1 MRHLKET
8 TINKNTNPKVS
19 KAYYFAKA
27 MHAGQVDKAGYD
39 YFISHVLGVVD
50 ELEDSAD
57 ETTYIA
63 ALLHDVVED
72 TEVKLSD
79 VLRFFGGPVGAT
91 VATLTRSKG
100 PDYYDYA
107 DYIDTIKRS
116 ASKEAV
122 AVKIADLT
130 HNLSTPWAIPAS
142 LVNRYKK
149 ALVKLKGE

>member
-1 MRHLKET
+1 MRHLKEM

-50 ELEDSAD
+50 ELEDSA
-57 ETTYIA
+57 
-63 ALLHDVVED
+63 
-72 TEVKLSD
+72 

>member
-1 MRHLKET
+1 MRHLKEM

-79 VLRFFGGPVGAT
+79 VLRFFGGPVAAT
-91 VATLTRSKG
+91 VATLTRPEG
-100 PDYYDYA
+100 VDYA

>member
-1 MRHLKET
+1 M

-39 YFISHVLGVVD
+39 YFSSHVLGVVD

-79 VLRFFGGPVGAT
+79 VFRFFGGAVVAT
-91 VATLTRSKG
+91 VANLTRHEG
-100 PDYYDYA
+100 VDYA
-107 DYIDTIKRS
+107 DYIDKIKRS
-116 ASKEAV
+116 ANSEFGKEAV

-130 HNLSTPWAIPAS
+130 HNLSTPEAIPAS
-142 LVNRYKK
+142 LVKRYKK
-149 ALVKLKGE
+149 ALVKLKGESSSIK

>member
-72 TEVKLSD
+72 TEVTLSD

-91 VATLTRSKG
+91 VATLTRPEG
-100 PDYYDYA
+100 VDYA